1 MPVITIRGQMGS
13 GAPEVGREVARI
25 IQGDYVDRQVI
36 GEVAELVKHPEAQVE
51 AKEEISPRV
60 VQQILAALKRAF
72 TRSGS
77 VESAYLRTWEEPLDD
92 ARYLDALE
100 TVIQNLVLEGNV
112 VLVGRGTQFIL
123 HNYQS
128 VLHVLLV
135 APLEKRIERV
145 MAQLQVDE
153 DGARRQIEEFDRTRR
168 AFIRRFFK
176 RDLENPQYYDLV
188 ISTKYITYDTAA
200 RLIVSAATEK
210 NPWHHG

>member
-25 IQGDYVDRQVI
+25 IRGDYVDRQVI
-36 GEVAELVKHPEAQVE
+36 AEIAELIKHPEAQVE
-51 AKEEISPRV
+51 AKEQIPTRV
-60 VQQILAALKRAF
+60 IQRILAALKGAF

-92 ARYLDALE
+92 AKYLDALE
-100 TVIQNLVLEGNV
+100 TVTKDLALEGNV

-153 DGARRQIEEFDRTRR
+153 DEARQQIEEFDRSRR

-176 RDLENPQYYDLV
+176 RDLEDPEYYDLV
-188 ISTKYITYDTAA
+188 ISTKYLTYDAA
-200 RLIVSAATEK
+200 VRLIVSAATEK
-210 NPWHHG
+210 NPYPHG

>member
-1 MPVITIRGQMGS
+1 MPVITIRGQLGS
-13 GAPEVGREVARI
+13 GTPEIGREIARI
-25 IQGDYVDRQVI
+25 TQGDYVDKQVI
-36 GEVAELVKHPEAQVE
+36 AEVAELVKHPEAQIE
-51 AKEEISPRV
+51 AKEHIPTQV
-60 VQQILAALKRAF
+60 VQRIVAALKRAF

-92 ARYLDALE
+92 AKYLDALE
-100 TVIQNLVLEGNV
+100 TVIKDLVLGGNV

-135 APLEKRIERV
+135 APLENRIERV
-145 MAQLQVDE
+145 MAQLQVNEDE
-153 DGARRQIEEFDRTRR
+153 ARRQIEEYDRSRR

-176 RDLENPQYYDLV
+176 RELEDPEYYDLV

-200 RLIVSAATEK
+200 RLIVSAAAEK
-210 NPWHHG
+210 NPYPHG